1 MFYIAE
7 LAARLGLSIQPFDLS
22 TQSYGKGTRRHAAYV
37 LDGTI
42 AGVALHA
49 TEDALEPGFVK
60 AMSQPILGNRGLL
73 KPSQLK
79 HYEKCLVA
87 ICNCMRQHATA
98 FDVKVWPAAVRPAQA
113 L

>member
-1 MFYIAE
+1 MAWNSAPPGICCRPGQQRPRVCGQWLHAYAYLFYIAE
-7 LAARLGLSIQPFDLS
+7 LAARLGLSIQHFDLS

-60 AMSQPILGNRGLL
+60 AMSQPML
-73 KPSQLK
+73 
-79 HYEKCLVA
+79 
-87 ICNCMRQHATA
+87 
-98 FDVKVWPAAVRPAQA
+98 
-113 L
+113 